1 MPSYEREWVS
11 HFCRD
16 LVSRPRVGV
25 GTLSKKLVF
34 RSNIRAILLKLIP
47 HFLIQFVLKWFR
59 FTLLTLEMVDS
70 KTKDVFLFFRTI
82 SLNNCLSRLFRFS
95 MRNTFVTM
103 IPKKAAMA

>member
-1 MPSYEREWVS
+1 MSLNLS
-11 HFCRD
+11 
-16 LVSRPRVGV
+16 
-25 GTLSKKLVF
+25 LSKKLVF

-82 SLNNCLSRLFRFS
+82 SLNNRTLYISI
-95 MRNTFVTM
+95 RNTFVTM
-103 IPKKAAMA
+103 IPKKAAVA

>member
-1 MPSYEREWVS
+1 MDNKDKLKVKY
-11 HFCRD
+11 
-16 LVSRPRVGV
+16 GNN

-82 SLNNCLSRLFRFS
+82 SLNIRLLRFS
-95 MRNTFVTM
+95 IRNTFVTM
-103 IPKKAAMA
+103 IPKKAAVA

>member
-1 MPSYEREWVS
+1 MQYRTRGSPNLPAKV
-11 HFCRD
+11 
-16 LVSRPRVGV
+16 
-25 GTLSKKLVF
+25 KKLVF

-82 SLNNCLSRLFRFS
+82 SLNIRLLRFS
-95 MRNTFVTM
+95 IRNTFVTM
-103 IPKKAAMA
+103 IPKKAAVA